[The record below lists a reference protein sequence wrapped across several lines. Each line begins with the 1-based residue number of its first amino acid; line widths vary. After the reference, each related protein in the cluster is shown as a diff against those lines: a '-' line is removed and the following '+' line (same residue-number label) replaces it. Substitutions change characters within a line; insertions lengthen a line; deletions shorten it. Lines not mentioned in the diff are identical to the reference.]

1 MQFSPLY
8 HKNYFI
14 EFWLKTRLQQ
24 YIVASCFEYYFVSI
38 NALAKNSTWR
48 ELIFSYS
55 ILIFIDSINQ
65 LGLV

>member
-8 HKNYFI
+8 HQNYFI
-14 EFWLKTRLQQ
+14 EFWLKTSLQQ